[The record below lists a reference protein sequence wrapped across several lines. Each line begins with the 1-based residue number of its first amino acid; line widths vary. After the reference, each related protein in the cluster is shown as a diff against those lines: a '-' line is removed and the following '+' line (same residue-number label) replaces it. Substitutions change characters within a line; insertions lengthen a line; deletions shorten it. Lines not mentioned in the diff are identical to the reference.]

1 MSEPEKP
8 NPTPQKPNPTPPRP
22 GKRITIDI
30 PKDMEAV
37 YANVAFISH
46 MPAELVLDFA
56 QVLPRSNRGKVKARV
71 IMSPMHAKMLQQ
83 ALAQNIATYE
93 RQFGEIRT
101 PMTLADQF
109 FRFPQGESED
119 EGKEGG
125 DENPE

>member
-1 MSEPEKP
+1 MSESEKP
-8 NPTPQKPNPTPPRP
+8 KPTAANP

-30 PKDMEAV
+30 PKELEAV

-56 QVLPRSNRGKVKARV
+56 QVLPRSNRGQVKARV

-109 FRFPQGESED
+109 FRFPQGESEN
-119 EGKEGG
+119 
-125 DENPE
+125 ENPESGEGNPE